1 METARRV
8 GRRPEWTL
16 QNRSVKGSETMDLF
30 GNVLRGL
37 GRALDLHG
45 TRHQV
50 ISEDLANVHT
60 PGYRARDVDFAD
72 ALRAAFAPD
81 GPGSDATPEPAVD
94 QTTPVKPDGNSVD
107 LDVETTRLAENA
119 FRMVALS
126 RIVAKKYAGIKDML
140 GELR

>member
-1 METARRV
+1 
-8 GRRPEWTL
+8 
-16 QNRSVKGSETMDLF
+16 MDIF

-45 TRHQV
+45 ARHEV
-50 ISEDLANVHT
+50 INENLANVHT

-81 GPGSDATPEPAVD
+81 EPSSDATPEPAVD
-94 QTTPVKPDGNSVD
+94 PTTQVKADGNSVD

-126 RIVAKKYAGIKDML
+126 RIVAKKYAGIKETIA
-140 GELR
+140 ELR